1 MTTMSDVARVAGVS
15 AKTVSRVFNDD
26 PHVSPETRERV
37 RWAMA
42 KLNYV
47 PNMLARS
54 FRAGAD
60 AAVGLAFPDIA
71 DPFFAAMTSSIEEEL
86 FARSM
91 AVVVT
96 SIGGDPDRE
105 RANLE
110 ALLRRQISGLIVATV
125 SRDQSYLRVW
135 QARTPIIFVDRPPS
149 KLSATTVIEDDLD
162 GSRQAVRHLARHG
175 HQRIA
180 FVGLSTYVATT
191 DRRLDGYRAAVLELG
206 LANDPALVCL
216 ARQSPDDVADDLVQ
230 LLQSADPPTAV
241 FSVSIPCTMALVL
254 ALQRAGRTDVA
265 LVGFGD
271 FPMAQALSPAVTVI
285 DQDPARLGRVAVD
298 RLIKT
303 IDDPQGKVRR
313 KTVLPVRLIPR
324 GSGELPPS
332 KPSTLLMRLAG
343 SLSEGDAVNVS

>member
-105 RANLE
+105 RATLE

-135 QARTPIIFVDRPPS
+135 QERTPIVFVDRPPS

-162 GSRQAVRHLARHG
+162 GSRQAISHLARHG
-175 HQRIA
+175 HRA
-180 FVGLSTYVATT
+180 HRVRRALDLRRHDRPPPRRLSRSRARARAGRRPGPGLPGPPVGGRGRRRPDPAAAVARPT
-191 DRRLDGYRAAVLELG
+191 DRRLLG
-206 LANDPALVCL
+206 LHPLHHGRWSWRCSGPAAPTWL
-216 ARQSPDDVADDLVQ
+216 S
-230 LLQSADPPTAV
+230 SA
-241 FSVSIPCTMALVL
+241 SVISLW
-254 ALQRAGRTDVA
+254 
-265 LVGFGD
+265 
-271 FPMAQALSPAVTVI
+271 
-285 DQDPARLGRVAVD
+285 
-298 RLIKT
+298 
-303 IDDPQGKVRR
+303 RR
-313 KTVLPVRLIPR
+313 HFRR
-324 GSGELPPS
+324 PS
-332 KPSTLLMRLAG
+332 RSSTRIRPGWGGWPSTAWSRPSTTRRARSG
-343 SLSEGDAVNVS
+343 ARPFSRYG